1 MLAAL
6 AARTQIG
13 QKPIWVLGFP
23 VHCSVIIISDQTHWP
38 EIDPWGR
45 RFFDAFFRRLNLKY
59 HFLKKAQ
66 CCPRSRQT
74 GFRGQQ
80 IKL

>member
-23 VHCSVIIISDQTHWP
+23 VHWLRGFILVLTHTALSVYSAGSVHVAESAGPSLKSPSSPTPPQGI
-38 EIDPWGR
+38 
-45 RFFDAFFRRLNLKY
+45 LNL
-59 HFLKKAQ
+59 LR
-66 CCPRSRQT
+66 C
-74 GFRGQQ
+74 
-80 IKL
+80 